1 MSVQGAD
8 RATPVAERG
17 RSLPCETS
25 GLGINPLRPACDG
38 GSELAANVGFR
49 PRRHFAGDGYAVLSH
64 LPMCPLLGFHL
75 HNVDLLALVSMQM
88 RMGAFV
94 QENIE
99 RFPSDG
105 PRGLDQLS

>member
-1 MSVQGAD
+1 
-8 RATPVAERG
+8 
-17 RSLPCETS
+17 
-25 GLGINPLRPACDG
+25 
-38 GSELAANVGFR
+38 
-49 PRRHFAGDGYAVLSH
+49 
-64 LPMCPLLGFHL
+64 MCPLLGFHL